1 MGKTAI
7 IIGATGLTG
16 NLLLQNLLKDS
27 RYEQIKLFS
36 RRSIGIKH
44 SKIIEKTGDL
54 IELDTFKNDFIA
66 DEVYCCIGTTA
77 KKTPDKKIYRK
88 IDFGIPV
95 IAAKLCKDNN
105 IDTFLVISSLGANS
119 ESTVFY
125 SKTKGEMEYAVLKE
139 KIPNTYI
146 LRPSIILGL
155 REESRLGEN
164 IGKGF
169 LKTFQFLFFGGL
181 KKYKPIEARTIV
193 KAMILLAN
201 TKPKTKISII
211 ESDKIEEIAARN
223 Y

>member
-7 IIGATGLTG
+7 ILGATGLTG
-16 NLLLQNLLKDS
+16 NLLLQDLLKDD
-27 RYEQIKLFS
+27 RYDQIKLFS
-36 RRSIGIKH
+36 RKPIGIKH

-54 IELDTFKNDFIA
+54 FELETFKNDFIA

-77 KKTPDKKIYRK
+77 KKTLDKKIYKK

-95 IAAKLCKDNN
+95 ATAKLCKENN
-105 IDTFLVISSLGANS
+105 IDTFLVISSLGANTKS
-119 ESTVFY
+119 SVFY
-125 SKTKGEMEYAVLKE
+125 SKTKGEMEHAVLKE
-139 KIPNTYI
+139 KILNTYI

-169 LKTFQFLFFGGL
+169 LKTFQFLFFGKL
-181 KKYKPIEARTIV
+181 KKYTPIEASTIV

-201 TKPKTKISII
+201 TKPEISII